1 MGHLHSQVIY
11 TETVFGTPTKPPKPG
26 SSNVFRFLTSIEI
39 SGTPGL
45 AEDTGIRPSGWL
57 CSISM
62 CWTFGPSTIHSVSS
76 GTISDTQWLT
86 YSPTIPLHVLGEQT
100 RGSILHIALP
110 RDNLVILHQVG
121 HYSDSYPFTQ
131 GAKSPC
137 GLSQQVF
144 FFESQVV
151 SKDVCPPSCL
161 HSMEI
166 PAIYL
171 FVTRETRKRH
181 LFCSQGALN
190 PGYLST
196 AFYGSWQLIVLHTFP
211 PIPVIPQV
219 IFKLRVD
226 WFKLI
231 LIALV

>member
-1 MGHLHSQVIY
+1 
-11 TETVFGTPTKPPKPG
+11 
-26 SSNVFRFLTSIEI
+26 
-39 SGTPGL
+39 
-45 AEDTGIRPSGWL
+45 
-57 CSISM
+57 M

-86 YSPTIPLHVLGEQT
+86 YSPTITLHVLDEQT

-137 GLSQQVF
+137 GPSQQVF

-151 SKDVCPPSCL
+151 PKDVCPPSCL

-171 FVTRETRKRH
+171 FVTRETRKHH

-190 PGYLST
+190 PGSLSS

-211 PIPVIPQV
+211 GHSSGHLQVQGGLVQAYPNSPGVTETVIVLQPSHAINSASHATSFPSLSTHSEPFAIPCSTPCTSQHCFCMVE
-219 IFKLRVD
+219 
-226 WFKLI
+226 
-231 LIALV
+231 